1 MPRGLT
7 RETRVMQFL
16 AGYGWVCGSR
26 RHIPGP
32 GDVLAVRP
40 LPATIQH
47 EVRLIEVKSTLTP
60 YSHFGPASR
69 KEMSVLAREIG
80 ALAQLAW
87 WPSRG
92 VLVFIGEPEWPQ

>member
-16 AGYGWVCGSR
+16 AGDGWVCGSR

-32 GDVLAVRP
+32 GDLLAVRGP
-40 LPATIQH
+40 H
-47 EVRLIEVKSTLTP
+47 ERKLVEVKSTLTP
-60 YSHFGPASR
+60 YAHFGPTDR
-69 KEMSVLAREIG
+69 KALAALAGQIG
-80 ALAQLAW
+80 AVAELAW

-92 VLVFIGEPEWPQ
+92 TLVFIEEPEWPQ